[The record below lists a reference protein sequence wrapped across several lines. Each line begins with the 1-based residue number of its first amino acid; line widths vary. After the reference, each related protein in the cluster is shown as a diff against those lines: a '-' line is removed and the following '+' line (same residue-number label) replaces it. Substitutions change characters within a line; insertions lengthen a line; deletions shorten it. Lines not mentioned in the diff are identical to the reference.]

1 MANSSSS
8 QLLILP
14 DILGLFVLA
23 VQLIILFRWLIPD
36 DGFRLIYGVLAYIV
50 LAALALYA
58 WRGKRVALKVSKPAE
73 WAATV
78 GASVLLGAVSFGI
91 DVVLESIH
99 NPGLSPLRAGTRAGS
114 AFGFRCLYLFVQA
127 SQWWRLPVS
136 FGLPSHD
143 VSTTTDGQT
152 NCCEL
157 AHLLSGKSGDAN
169 INHYR
174 ATNKLE

>member
-23 VQLIILFRWLIPD
+23 VQLIILFRWLVPD

-91 DVVLESIH
+91 DVVLGSIH

-114 AFGFRCLYLFVQA
+114 PFGFPLTVFICPGFTMVAVAGLIR
-127 SQWWRLPVS
+127 S
-136 FGLPSHD
+136 FLTRREHNNG
-143 VSTTTDGQT
+143 
-152 NCCEL
+152 
-157 AHLLSGKSGDAN
+157 
-169 INHYR
+169 
-174 ATNKLE
+174 